1 MGLDVG
7 AVNIT
12 YLERPEE
19 PIYDFLWAIARGR
32 VGESWGGGWVGNAL
46 VEYEREILIENATE
60 WADSQGLEAQ
70 QRVQLLEWIEGLPWD
85 GDTVMLHL
93 NW

>member
-7 AVNIT
+7 VVNITYNIT

-46 VEYEREILIENATE
+46 VEY
-60 WADSQGLEAQ
+60 
-70 QRVQLLEWIEGLPWD
+70 
-85 GDTVMLHL
+85 
-93 NW
+93 

>member
-7 AVNIT
+7 VVNIT
-12 YLERPEE
+12 YLDRPAE
-19 PIYDFLWAIARGR
+19 PIYAFLWAVAEGR
-32 VGESWGGGWVGNAL
+32 IGEHWGGGWLGNAL

-60 WADSQGLEAQ
+60 WADSRGLDAQ
-70 QRVQLLEWIEGLPWD
+70 QRSQLLQWIEELPWA